1 MALPRPEDS
10 GVPDAVELELEAY
23 NAQLENPPRQ
33 SPINLDYNLYL
44 QRLAIDRPEL
54 GCPNSLT
61 WEQIGP
67 EPLPT
72 PMILDLQSMTWK
84 RFQGLVLAH
93 LCKDSPELH
102 KFLVGRN
109 HAQEIVWLASIN
121 GHRFYAVS
129 CKVPIKG
136 SLDFLKF
143 AAAAYKAYPD
153 QVLFKLVMKD
163 PSVTHGPKA
172 PVRFHNHTLL
182 TRPPDK
188 GIHQTDCLVGARWPQ
203 ISPKEQVWRSLN
215 NIVGCIL
222 SGNTYSAGATTIMIN
237 PDDPRRRMQIGLAAL
252 MDWAEAIRLKQPG
265 VDYTHPPDNAN
276 YRWVDWAPRKRPAS
290 SQSIPPP
297 KRNLMDAS
305 GINSMTAGIDLVG
318 FDKPGVNQ
326 AADKRSSTR
335 KTPLPPA
342 SAALEKH
349 HMETYLR
356 VSHIAHDDQL
366 TRARLVLHGIT
377 HWTFFRSSS
386 EPELTQ
392 LGFPLGVA
400 RLLCE
405 GVGRLER
412 YEADMSRFSTLSP
425 AGPSGSRMDY

>member
-33 SPINLDYNLYL
+33 SPINLDYILYL
-44 QRLAIDRPEL
+44 QRLAINRPEL

-67 EPLPT
+67 EPLPS

-84 RFQGLVLAH
+84 RFPALVLAH

-129 CKVPIKG
+129 CEVPIKG

-143 AAAAYKAYPD
+143 AAAAYKAYLD

-172 PVRFHNHTLL
+172 P
-182 TRPPDK
+182 
-188 GIHQTDCLVGARWPQ
+188 

-237 PDDPRRRMQIGLAAL
+237 PDDPRRRMQTGLAAL
-252 MDWAEAIRLKQPG
+252 MDWAEVIRLKQPG

-318 FDKPGVNQ
+318 FDNPGVNQ
-326 AADKRSSTR
+326 AADERSSTR

-349 HMETYLR
+349 HMETYLC
-356 VSHIAHDDQL
+356 VSHIAQDDQL
-366 TRARLVLHGIT
+366 TRARLLLHGIT
-377 HWTFFRSSS
+377 HWTFFRLSS
-386 EPELTQ
+386 EPELTHADS
-392 LGFPLGVA
+392 GADAPFPLESWRISGYPK
-400 RLLCE
+400 E
-405 GVGRLER
+405 
-412 YEADMSRFSTLSP
+412 YPPIQEALG
-425 AGPSGSRMDY
+425 GPQAVRNKRKNGKKEK

>member
-10 GVPDAVELELEAY
+10 GVPDAVELELGAY

-33 SPINLDYNLYL
+33 SPINLDYIPYL

-67 EPLPT
+67 ETLPT

-163 PSVTHGPKA
+163 PSMTHGPKA
-172 PVRFHNHTLL
+172 P
-182 TRPPDK
+182 
-188 GIHQTDCLVGARWPQ
+188 

-237 PDDPRRRMQIGLAAL
+237 PDDPRRQMQIGLAAL

-297 KRNLMDAS
+297 KQNLMDAS

-326 AADKRSSTR
+326 AADERSSTR

-356 VSHIAHDDQL
+356 VSHIAQDDQS
-366 TRARLVLHGIT
+366 TRARLLLHGIT

>member
-33 SPINLDYNLYL
+33 CPINLDYILYL
-44 QRLAIDRPEL
+44 QRLAIDRPAM

-61 WEQIGP
+61 WEEIGP

-84 RFQGLVLAH
+84 RFQALVLAH

-129 CKVPIKG
+129 CEVPIKG
-136 SLDFLKF
+136 SLDFLQF
-143 AAAAYKAYPD
+143 AAAAYKAYPSA
-153 QVLFKLVMKD
+153 VLFKLVMKD

-172 PVRFHNHTLL
+172 P
-182 TRPPDK
+182 
-188 GIHQTDCLVGARWPQ
+188 
-203 ISPKEQVWRSLN
+203 ISPKEQVLRSLN

-222 SGNTYSAGATTIMIN
+222 SGNTYSAGATTILIN
-237 PDDPRRRMQIGLAAL
+237 PDDPRRRMQISLAAVI
-252 MDWAEAIRLKQPG
+252 DWAQAIRLKNPG

-276 YRWVDWAPRKRPAS
+276 YRWVDWTSRKRAAS
-290 SQSIPPP
+290 SQSIPPS

-305 GINSMTAGIDLVG
+305 AIMSMAARVKSVG
-318 FDKPGVNQ
+318 FNKPGADT
-326 AADKRSSTR
+326 AADAGADTATDEISSTR

-356 VSHIAHDDQL
+356 VSHIGQDDQL
-366 TRARLVLHGIT
+366 TRARLLLHGIT

-392 LGFPLGVA
+392 LGFPLGIA

-412 YEADMSRFSTLSP
+412 YEADMSRFSTLSA
-425 AGPSGSRMDY
+425 AGPSGSQMDY